1 MDNWQYELAEAKKKG
16 DDFVPVNQPRWAAQL
31 PMVDRINGQ
40 VQHLLEQLPLMR
52 SVTNQYARE
61 AYRDQ
66 VAKALIQLAYIQ
78 ARALQ
83 LTPTLTVI
91 DREAQTKA
99 IFRSC
104 NERITVVSNWLS
116 L

>member
-1 MDNWQYELAEAKKKG
+1 MDSWQYELAKAKTRG
-16 DDFVPVNQPRWAAQL
+16 DDFIPVNQPRWAAQL
-31 PMVDRINGQ
+31 PLADQVNEQ

-52 SVTNQYARE
+52 TVSNQYARS

-83 LTPTLTVI
+83 LTPTLTAQ
-91 DREAQTKA
+91 DRDQQTKT
-99 IFRSC
+99 IFQNCSQ
-104 NERITVVSNWLS
+104 RIETISNWLS
-116 L
+116 V